1 MAIERGGR
9 NYYEDQFGDR
19 IRNIGSGGSA
29 QPPSRPDG
37 PGGGSRFAGGIGV
50 FLLLV
55 LVLGAMRSWNT
66 SSHYSTYDPPQIQVP
81 QIQVPQ
87 VPQMPPFMLD
97 QGDDD
102 QRKLNEELRRLI
114 NEQKLLD
121 RLPPPAGDEA
131 KPGVGPG
138 APNEAKGSPL
148 LTPEDVPCLP
158 ALCYLLHKEGH
169 HTELTPAR
177 RVFDRLDDDARKL
190 LREIAAHA
198 NREPAPEKRDEV
210 LEALNKV
217 LDDPDFYDPK
227 YFRDVD
233 LDDLRDRLARWTL
246 PGKERTAREAR
257 EINRELLEAAFP
269 TQLIAREDQPLADE
283 LRKQAVADARDEL
296 GVLRMKYDDKEP

>member
-1 MAIERGGR
+1 MAIERGGGR

-37 PGGGSRFAGGIGV
+37 PGGGSKFAGGIGV

-55 LVLGAMRSWNT
+55 LVVGGMRSWNT
-66 SSHYSTYDPPQIQVP
+66 SSRYSTYDPPQIQ
-81 QIQVPQ
+81 IPQ

-97 QGDDD
+97 HGDDA
-102 QRKLNEELRRLI
+102 QRQVNEELRRLL

-121 RLPPPAGDEA
+121 RLPPVGGDEA

-138 APNEAKGSPL
+138 AQNEAMRSPL
-148 LTPEDVPCLP
+148 LTPEDVPYLP
-158 ALCYLLHKEGH
+158 ALCYLLYKEGH

-227 YFRDVD
+227 NFRDVD
-233 LDDLRDRLARWTL
+233 LDDLRDRLAQWTQ
-246 PGKERTAREAR
+246 PGKVRTLREAR

-269 TQLIAREDQPLADE
+269 IQIVARDDQPLTDE
-283 LRKQAVADARDEL
+283 LRKQAVADAREEL
-296 GVLRMKYDDKEP
+296 GVLREKYDDREP